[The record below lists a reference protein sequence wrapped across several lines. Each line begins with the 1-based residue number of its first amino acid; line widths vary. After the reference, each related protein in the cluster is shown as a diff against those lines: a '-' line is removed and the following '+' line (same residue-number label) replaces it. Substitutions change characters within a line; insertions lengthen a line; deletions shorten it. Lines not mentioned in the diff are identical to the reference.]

1 MSNVLEAFNAL
12 KLYTDISDEEKEAAV
27 ELCTNALEDISSRL
41 KRPDDASDR
50 RVIAAAGAQAYY
62 MLCIKRSAPPDDGI
76 TSFKAGDLSMTYNSQ
91 VGNQQIQLAKELLAQ
106 AMRQLAGLVED
117 NGFYF
122 GKVDI

>member
-27 ELCTNALEDISSRL
+27 ELCTNALEDISLRL

>member
-12 KLYTDISDEEKEAAV
+12 KLYTDISDEENEAAV

-62 MLCIKRSAPPDDGI
+62 MLCIKRSAPPNDGI

>member
-12 KLYTDISDEEKEAAV
+12 KQYTDIREEEKEAAV
-27 ELCTNALEDISSRL
+27 ELCTNALEDIGSRL

-50 RVIAAAGAQAYY
+50 RVIAAAGAQAFY
-62 MLCIKRSAPPDDGI
+62 MLCIKRSSPPDDGM

-91 VGNQQIQLAKELLAQ
+91 AGNQQIQLAKELLAQ
-106 AMRQLAGLVED
+106 SMRHLAGLVED

>member
-12 KLYTDISDEEKEAAV
+12 KLYTDISDEEKEEAV

>member
-12 KLYTDISDEEKEAAV
+12 KKYTDISEEEKETAV

-50 RVIAAAGAQAYY
+50 RVIAAAGAQAFY
-62 MLCIKRSAPPDDGI
+62 MLCIRRSAPPDDGM
-76 TSFKAGDLSMTYNSQ
+76 TSFKAGDLSMTYSRQDSNKQ
-91 VGNQQIQLAKELLAQ
+91 LQLAKELVQQ
-106 AMRQLAGLVED
+106 AMRQLAGFVED